1 MVIRWQKLLLALPH
15 IFATTSGSDSR
26 LVVLSLHVEGAKR
39 PLRALP
45 DSSATNNFIRAESL
59 SVFPT
64 DINIREGAG
73 DMIVK
78 YADGKPRRSLQR
90 STTFAHEFDEFYS
103 SEEFLVIELRVSIDY
118 DFGIPWLARRQ
129 PDIGWLTRTVCPRDI
144 DVNAVLAFLCG
155 TPNQWPHVAVMD
167 PGSMAHAAREVGDG
181 PLCAVCEHA
190 TCASLSRSLM
200 MRPTWSCMG
209 FHVPMSSGSRKM
221 TMTWSSM
228 VSHVWMSSDS
238 PPEKMMMWLSVASH
252 LRSSL
257 VPAGGRAG
265 PSRRS

>member
-1 MVIRWQKLLLALPH
+1 
-15 IFATTSGSDSR
+15 
-26 LVVLSLHVEGAKR
+26 
-39 PLRALP
+39 
-45 DSSATNNFIRAESL
+45 
-59 SVFPT
+59 
-64 DINIREGAG
+64 
-73 DMIVK
+73 MIVK

-181 PLCAVCEHA
+181 PLCARFSEDDDDVVEH
-190 TCASLSRSLM
+190 
-200 MRPTWSCMG
+200 G
-209 FHVPMSSGSRKM
+209 FPRL
-221 TMTWSSM
+221 
-228 VSHVWMSSDS
+228 D
-238 PPEKMMMWLSVASH
+238 EQ
-252 LRSSL
+252 
-257 VPAGGRAG
+257 
-265 PSRRS
+265 